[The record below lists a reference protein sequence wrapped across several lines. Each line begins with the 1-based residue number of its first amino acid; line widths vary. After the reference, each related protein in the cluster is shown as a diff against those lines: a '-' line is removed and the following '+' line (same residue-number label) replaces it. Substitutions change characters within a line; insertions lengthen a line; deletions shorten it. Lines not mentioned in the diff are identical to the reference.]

1 MKKELE
7 HIKTLLENHV
17 EHIKQD
23 ISRLY
28 RLYMMMIGIILVQLF
43 VLIYD
48 KLWWLNKQKNL
59 AYSMIFVNK
68 TAYDPKDSGNIWP
81 SLSLPPPR

>member
-17 EHIKQD
+17 EHIKLD

-28 RLYMMMIGIILVQLF
+28 RLYMMMVGIVLIQLF

-48 KLWWLNKQKNL
+48 KL
-59 AYSMIFVNK
+59 
-68 TAYDPKDSGNIWP
+68 
-81 SLSLPPPR
+81 